1 MPGASITLQR
11 IGLLKIGHGFG
22 NDSYSG
28 LSNNERYLLLYHG
41 ITFSEA
47 L

>member
-28 LSNNERYLLLYHG
+28 LSNNELAPVSRHHLL
-41 ITFSEA
+41 
-47 L
+47 